1 MRTRCP
7 GRVTI
12 AVDKSPR
19 ISGEDESKDYSDP
32 VILAGKGDVLDL
44 GGRVQ
49 IDLGDMR
56 RFLSRSLA
64 SANKNKVRGVVAEV
78 AFRDYVR
85 SLGYSDRVSPGGWL
99 ARTTGSGAFASRTV
113 VVFPEVVQPKTDYPV
128 GRPAPEPPQ
137 GLHSVCSTFH
147 AIGVEGFFCYPE
159 VTKLGDSES
168 IQWIAKQLGVPLSP
182 SAAPLAVALAGMTA
196 RSRPYNFLRYKADVN
211 SLPDAAVPEE
221 FSKESLRVAL
231 QTPFLVEA
239 SDVDGVLWG
248 HRHTYPIEMKEKTC
262 ASDKRVGPYFGI
274 DIGPFVKLAFYAA
287 KRGNLKSLFVVRES
301 ALSIG

>member
-64 SANKNKVRGVVAEV
+64 SAYKNKVRGVVAEV

-99 ARTTGSGAFASRTV
+99 ARTTGSGAFA
-113 VVFPEVVQPKTDYPV
+113 
-128 GRPAPEPPQ
+128 
-137 GLHSVCSTFH
+137 
-147 AIGVEGFFCYPE
+147 
-159 VTKLGDSES
+159 
-168 IQWIAKQLGVPLSP
+168 
-182 SAAPLAVALAGMTA
+182 
-196 RSRPYNFLRYKADVN
+196 
-211 SLPDAAVPEE
+211 
-221 FSKESLRVAL
+221 
-231 QTPFLVEA
+231 
-239 SDVDGVLWG
+239 
-248 HRHTYPIEMKEKTC
+248 
-262 ASDKRVGPYFGI
+262 
-274 DIGPFVKLAFYAA
+274 
-287 KRGNLKSLFVVRES
+287 
-301 ALSIG
+301 